1 MGRGLKLALTLPYT
15 PYTIKNETEANL
27 KCPLFPPACYMLEET
42 LLSQLVG
49 FMHCLKGLLC
59 SIKAEDD
66 LPVLL
71 EL

>member
-27 KCPLFPPACYMLEET
+27 KCPLF
-42 LLSQLVG
+42 VG

-71 EL
+71 QL